1 MKDLLTPRQIA
12 SAIKVSES
20 SVKRWCDKG
29 KIQTSYTAGG
39 HRRIPVNAIL
49 SFLRDSKHD
58 LINPQAIG
66 LPDRS
71 YVVASGYEET
81 CKVIVDAMVSG
92 NETVLVQAV
101 VELFLVEESIPK
113 IMDAYLAVAFHQIGD
128 LWQCGEAEVYQ
139 ERRACEMSQRVI
151 NEIRR
156 LGSSPDENSP
166 VAIGATPQGDLYRL
180 PTMMT
185 EVVLRNAN
193 WNATSMGENVP
204 LESLAVAIRTHRP
217 QLFWLSVSYLESE
230 ERFIQDYQ
238 RFYSEFAGQLTFVV
252 GGRALTSEVRQRIKF
267 SAFCDNMQQLE
278 SFVKSIP
285 RNVATQSLNAAT
297 MSPQ

>member
-12 SAIKVSES
+12 NAIKVSES
-20 SVKRWCDKG
+20 SIKRWCDKG

-49 SFLRDSKHD
+49 AFLRTSKHD
-58 LINPQAIG
+58 LVNPTAIG
-66 LPDRS
+66 LPERS

-81 CKVIVDAMVSG
+81 CKVIVDALIRG
-92 NETVLVQAV
+92 DENVLVQTI
-101 VELFLVEESIPK
+101 VELFLHEESIPK
-113 IMDAYLAVAFHQIGD
+113 IMDDYLAAAFHQIGD

-156 LGSSPDENSP
+156 LGNSP
-166 VAIGATPQGDLYRL
+166 EPEAPIAIGAAPQGDLYRM

-204 LESLAVAIRTHRP
+204 LESLAIAVRTHRP
-217 QLFWLSVSYLESE
+217 QLFWLSVSHFESE
-230 ERFIQDYQ
+230 DRFVQDYQ
-238 RFYSEFAGQLTFVV
+238 NFYSEFAGQLTFVV

-267 SAFCDNMQQLE
+267 SAFCENMQQLE

-285 RNVATQSLNAAT
+285 RRPAAQSLNAAT